1 MSWIVF
7 ELDTLC
13 DHSHRVDFRNAGEW
27 DTFHSLLDGDALN
40 EDVAW
45 FMRMA
50 QERCGMNVL
59 IFTGRPLTW
68 AKLTQKWLQR
78 NNLFPDVLAMRKG
91 DDWEK
96 DAEMKVGILEAEM
109 GGKENVLEHVKLV
122 VDVNDRAIAAL
133 RDYGLKVWVPR

>member
-1 MSWIVF
+1 
-7 ELDTLC
+7 
-13 DHSHRVDFRNAGEW
+13 
-27 DTFHSLLDGDALN
+27 
-40 EDVAW
+40 
-45 FMRMA
+45 
-50 QERCGMNVL
+50 
-59 IFTGRPLTW
+59 
-68 AKLTQKWLQR
+68 
-78 NNLFPDVLAMRKG
+78 MRKG